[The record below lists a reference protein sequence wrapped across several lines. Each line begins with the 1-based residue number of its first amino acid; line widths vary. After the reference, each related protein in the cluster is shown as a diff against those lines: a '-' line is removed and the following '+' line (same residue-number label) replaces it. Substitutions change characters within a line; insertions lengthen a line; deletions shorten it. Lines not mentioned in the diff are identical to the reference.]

1 VARASRPRS
10 RGRLAPAG
18 TRGRACPERSEGMPA
33 PRSPCVYPTG
43 CRGGSRTAPTSRQ
56 FVLIDPPLSL
66 QRLRLVLIKSGVLC
80 SFSGQIALKMR
91 LKRAIYAAFKIPTS
105 FVFKYFLASF
115 PLFSV
120 FWSFLCFPI
129 APAIPS
135 SAAVRWFRSLPT
147 TMCPSADHSYRLS
160 HRQKVVKRK
169 IRAGGA
175 DGQVGRW
182 QTRQVGRWAGG
193 QSADGQ
199 VGR

>member
-1 VARASRPRS
+1 MAEQRQKINLTPSMPIGRPPARDGRSVALPRS
-10 RGRLAPAG
+10 
-18 TRGRACPERSEGMPA
+18 GRACPERSEGMPA
-33 PRSPCVYPTG
+33 PRSPCGSPTG

-56 FVLIDPPLSL
+56 SVLIGPPLSL
-66 QRLRLVLIKSGVLC
+66 QRLRLVLVKSGVLC

-91 LKRAIYAAFKIPTS
+91 LKRAIYAAFKMPTS

-120 FWSFLCFPI
+120 FWSYLRFPI

-147 TMCPSADHSYRLS
+147 TMCPYADHSYRLS

-169 IRAGGA
+169 IRAGG
-175 DGQVGRW
+175 QR
-182 QTRQVGRWAGG
+182 GRWA
-193 QSADGQ
+193 D
-199 VGR
+199 R